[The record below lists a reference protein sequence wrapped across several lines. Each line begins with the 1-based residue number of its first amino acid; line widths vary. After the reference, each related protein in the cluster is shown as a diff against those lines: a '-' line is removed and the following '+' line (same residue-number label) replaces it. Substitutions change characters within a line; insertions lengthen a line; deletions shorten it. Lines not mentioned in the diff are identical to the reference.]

1 MINTLVDLF
10 LLISTD
16 KKTITCNNI
25 STFYQF
31 ITKKIP
37 EIDNQ
42 RSNIITCF
50 LNQKNSKNDNN
61 INNEKR
67 VHTNINAFIYKNEEI
82 MGKITKD
89 VTIKNFQNKLL
100 SLFNDMIDF
109 LYEEHILLLSD
120 IQMNLLEKKI
130 NQKLLEKKELYP
142 GQYPMNSFLINIIKM
157 AEIRNY
163 LIELINSN
171 NISFNFTIKDFI
183 KFFNSK
189 NLKKNRDI
197 SETFVN
203 SIKAI
208 TKIYKADKRIILY
221 KKINRN
227 KTKSLGKMPVISI
240 NNNNILKE
248 KSTKNKY
255 TKNYINQ
262 FFYKIN
268 NSVKNKKKEKF
279 SLNNNCIKK
288 KSRKTIYRK
297 NNNQVK
303 SKGIIKIEDNNNVTQ
318 DTLPGQTIKNCYS
331 LDNISKNCIYNNYV
345 NNNLKNKKPNKNIQK
360 MALFSERNIKKNN
373 NNNCCSKSQIEKI
386 NPKNSFIN
394 NKINKS
400 VLLKQEMNAFIN
412 NNSND
417 KNELEIYNINKNGS
431 KNKLFFS
438 YENRDENAFNE
449 KNIGCVI
456 I

>member
-130 NQKLLEKKELYP
+130 NQKLMEKKELYP
-142 GQYPMNSFLINIIKM
+142 GQYPM
-157 AEIRNY
+157 
-163 LIELINSN
+163 
-171 NISFNFTIKDFI
+171 
-183 KFFNSK
+183 
-189 NLKKNRDI
+189 
-197 SETFVN
+197 
-203 SIKAI
+203 
-208 TKIYKADKRIILY
+208 
-221 KKINRN
+221 
-227 KTKSLGKMPVISI
+227 
-240 NNNNILKE
+240 
-248 KSTKNKY
+248 
-255 TKNYINQ
+255 
-262 FFYKIN
+262 
-268 NSVKNKKKEKF
+268 
-279 SLNNNCIKK
+279 
-288 KSRKTIYRK
+288 
-297 NNNQVK
+297 
-303 SKGIIKIEDNNNVTQ
+303 
-318 DTLPGQTIKNCYS
+318 
-331 LDNISKNCIYNNYV
+331 
-345 NNNLKNKKPNKNIQK
+345 
-360 MALFSERNIKKNN
+360 
-373 NNNCCSKSQIEKI
+373 
-386 NPKNSFIN
+386 
-394 NKINKS
+394 
-400 VLLKQEMNAFIN
+400 
-412 NNSND
+412 
-417 KNELEIYNINKNGS
+417 
-431 KNKLFFS
+431 
-438 YENRDENAFNE
+438 
-449 KNIGCVI
+449 
-456 I
+456 